1 MLLIIPNV
9 LNKEQVELVL
19 REIGDGAYEDG
30 RVSAGDLARDVKK
43 NLQIK
48 RDAAAAQ
55 KCAPMILDVL
65 RRNSVFFSIAFPHKI
80 NGPIFNRYDVGMTYG
95 LHVDNALMGEPASIR
110 SDVSAT
116 LFLSAPESYDGG
128 ELILSEHQGER
139 RIKLPQGS
147 MVVYAST
154 NAHRVEPVTRGTRL
168 AAIFWIQSMI
178 REEAKRD
185 VLFDLNH
192 VITALHGKVE
202 HPAQMAL
209 SAVYHNLLRMWAET

>member
-9 LNKEQVELVL
+9 LNKEQVEFVL
-19 REIGDGAYEDG
+19 RELGEGAYEDG

-43 NLQIK
+43 NLQVK

-116 LFLSAPESYDGG
+116 LFLSAPDTYDGG

-139 RIKLPQGS
+139 RIKLPPGS

-185 VLFDLNH
+185 LLFDLNH
-192 VITALHGKVE
+192 VITALHGKID
-202 HPAQMAL
+202 HPAGMAL
-209 SAVYHNLLRMWAET
+209 SSVYHNLLRMWAET

>member
-19 REIGDGAYEDG
+19 RELGEGVYEDG

-43 NLQIK
+43 NLQVK

-55 KCAPMILDVL
+55 KCAPMILEVL

-116 LFLSAPESYDGG
+116 LFLSAPETYDGG

-139 RIKLPQGS
+139 RIKLPPGS

-192 VITALHGKVE
+192 VITALHGKIGHAE
-202 HPAQMAL
+202 NMAL

>member
-19 REIGDGAYEDG
+19 REIGEGAYEDG

-43 NLQIK
+43 NLQVK

-55 KCAPMILDVL
+55 KCAPMILEVL

-95 LHVDNALMGEPASIR
+95 LHVDNAMMGEPASIR

-139 RIKLPQGS
+139 RVKLPPGS

-185 VLFDLNH
+185 LLFDLNH
-192 VITALHGKVE
+192 VITALHGKIGHGE
-202 HPAQMAL
+202 NMAL
-209 SAVYHNLLRMWAET
+209 SSVYHNLLRMWAET

>member
-1 MLLIIPNV
+1 MLLVIPNV

-19 REIGDGAYEDG
+19 RELGEGVYEDG

-43 NLQIK
+43 NLQVK

-116 LFLSAPESYDGG
+116 LFLSAPDSYDGG

-139 RIKLPQGS
+139 RIKLPPGS

-185 VLFDLNH
+185 LLFDLNH
-192 VITALHGKVE
+192 VITALHGKIE
-202 HPAQMAL
+202 HPAGMAL
-209 SAVYHNLLRMWAET
+209 SSVYHNLLRMWAET